1 MEYYTSIAIL
11 TEGADIPNVDCIV
24 ICRPTRSRNVYA
36 QMVRSKFLLLYID
49 FHSLVQIG
57 RGMRQSPASGKVD
70 CRIIDFVD
78 STSRISGV
86 VSIPSLLGLDPSEIV
101 DGQYS

>member
-1 MEYYTSIAIL
+1 
-11 TEGADIPNVDCIV
+11 
-24 ICRPTRSRNVYA
+24 
-36 QMVRSKFLLLYID
+36 MVRLKCLLLFIVFYP
-49 FHSLVQIG
+49 LRQIG

-70 CRIIDFVD
+70 CHIFDFVD

-86 VSIPSLLGLDPSEIV
+86 VSIPTLLGLDPGEIV

>member
-1 MEYYTSIAIL
+1 ML
-11 TEGADIPNVDCIV
+11 IV
-24 ICRPTRSRNVYA
+24 LLFVVLHGPEMFTHRWYA
-36 QMVRSKFLLLYID
+36 SSALCVTLNFYPSP
-49 FHSLVQIG
+49 QIG
-57 RGMRQSPASGKVD
+57 RGMRQSCASGKVD

-86 VSIPSLLGLDPSEIV
+86 VSIPTLLGLDPSEIV